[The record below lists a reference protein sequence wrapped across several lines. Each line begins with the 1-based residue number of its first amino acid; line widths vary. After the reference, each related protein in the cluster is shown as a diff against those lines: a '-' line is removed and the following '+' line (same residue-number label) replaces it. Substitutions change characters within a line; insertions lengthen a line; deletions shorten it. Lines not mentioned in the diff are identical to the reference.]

1 MCSGVEQEAG
11 KHHIRTDRDGETVT
25 TSTTQNENLLFL
37 TLLQLI
43 VMVGAAR
50 YVHTVFRR
58 LGQPGVIGEIVAGLL
73 LGPSLIGYFFPVS
86 SRALFGAHASAPITV
101 ISQIGLILLMFQ
113 IGMDFEFGHLG
124 TQRNRRAAAAVTV
137 VSVSV
142 PLGVGTL
149 LGWVSAPV
157 LAPAIDPVCYS
168 LFLGLGM
175 AITAVPILGRILR
188 QYGLTRTEVGV
199 VAISAAAIND
209 VTGWILLSVVSAYA
223 AAQFSVAHLSVQLFG
238 LLAFVL
244 LMWFALRPAAVRLLR
259 RYPTRNGA
267 IDPNLM
273 AIVVCM
279 IFALGICT
287 YELGIFAIFG
297 GFAGGVLFHRDKE
310 FVEAWRSQ
318 VGRFVLVFF
327 LPVFF
332 TYTGLRTNVLG
343 LTTAS
348 DWEWLTILLTGAVV
362 SKIVP
367 VYWAGRACGFDR
379 NQSSILGTL
388 MNTRAL
394 MELIVLNIG
403 FDLGLIPQK
412 VFTMLVIMA
421 VVTTLMAGPLL
432 KRLLTA
438 AGHEV
443 PAGLEA

>member
-1 MCSGVEQEAG
+1 MNISINQA
-11 KHHIRTDRDGETVT
+11 
-25 TSTTQNENLLFL
+25 ENLLFT

-50 YVHTVFRR
+50 YMHTVFRR
-58 LGQPGVIGEIVAGLL
+58 MGQPGVMGEIFAGLL
-73 LGPSLIGYFFPVS
+73 LGPSLIGRIFPQTSLAV
-86 SRALFGAHASAPITV
+86 FGAHASAPITI

-113 IGMDFEFGHLG
+113 IGMDFDFGHLG
-124 TQRNRRAAAAVTV
+124 THRNRRGVIAVTIF
-137 VSVSV
+137 SVSV
-142 PLGVGTL
+142 PLFVGIL
-149 LGWVSAPV
+149 LGRLSAPI
-157 LAPAIDPVCYS
+157 LAPGTDWVRYS

-188 QYGLTRTEVGV
+188 EYGLTRTEVGV

-209 VTGWILLSVVSAYA
+209 VVGWLLLSAVSAYA
-223 AAQFSVAHLSVQLFG
+223 ASQWSAAHLSIQLGG

-244 LMWFALRPAAVRLLR
+244 LLWFVLRPMAALLLR
-259 RYPTRNGA
+259 RYPAKHGA
-267 IDPNLM
+267 LDANLM
-273 AIVVCM
+273 AIVICV

-287 YELGIFAIFG
+287 YKLGIFAIFG
-297 GFAGGVLFHRDKE
+297 GFAGGVLFHRDKD

-348 DWEWLTILLTGAVV
+348 DWEWFTVLLSAAVL

-367 VYWAGRACGFDR
+367 VYLVGRAFRFDR
-379 NQSSILGTL
+379 NQSSILGIL

-412 VFTMLVIMA
+412 VFTMLVLMA
-421 VVTTLMAGPLL
+421 VVTTLMAGPTL
-432 KRLLTA
+432 KRLLAA
-438 AGHEV
+438 AGHAI